1 MANKAGKYE
10 YEKDLDFIKAFGEAN
25 GNVEEMNKLF
35 GRADTPLSKAS
46 IAARRVKI
54 KKEYGI
60 NLRMSRTSKFI
71 KADRDE
77 ARNLAVTMGFT
88 LKP

>member
-1 MANKAGKYE
+1 MAAKQGKYD
-10 YEKDLDFIKAFGEAN
+10 YYKDLDFIKAFGEAN
-25 GNVEEMNKLF
+25 GDVEGMNKLF
-35 GRADTPLSKAS
+35 GRAENPLSKAS

-60 NLRMSRTSKFI
+60 SLRMTRTSKFE

-77 ARNLAVTMGFT
+77 ARSLAATMGFT
-88 LKP
+88 LK